1 MISREK
7 KSKKKLGEKLVK
19 MLGFCQNWIFGQ
31 MFDYSNS
38 VYYSKRM
45 NYSIYF
51 QKRQDKIV
59 IWELT
64 NCGFQCNYPAASPA
78 SPLFHSFAMLT
89 SWQSLQL
96 KIMSSFILMSLKI
109 MSLLHLSLLCQKPKI
124 NPWVAPPSKLKR
136 QWSKLKKL
144 FENHRKKSHSTLRAK
159 RATFTF

>member
-1 MISREK
+1 MCIANSKTRLSQLLNSAVSVYSSRFSRSRLEFWK
-7 KSKKKLGEKLVK
+7 KEDLEIIQTFLNC
-19 MLGFCQNWIFGQ
+19 LNLQ
-31 MFDYSNS
+31 NS
-38 VYYSKRM
+38 VRM

-51 QKRQDKIV
+51 SKKRQDKIV

-109 MSLLHLSLLCQKPKI
+109 LSLSSICHCFVKNQK
-124 NPWVAPPSKLKR
+124 
-136 QWSKLKKL
+136 
-144 FENHRKKSHSTLRAK
+144 
-159 RATFTF
+159 